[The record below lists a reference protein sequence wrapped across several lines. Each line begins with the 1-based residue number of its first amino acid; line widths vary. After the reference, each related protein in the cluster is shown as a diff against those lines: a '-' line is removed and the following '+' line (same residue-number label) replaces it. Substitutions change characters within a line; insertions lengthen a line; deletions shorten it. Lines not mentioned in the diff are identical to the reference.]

1 MLLGAQPEGP
11 QGERPLQSKWKS
23 DKDTVPQRRSGG
35 SCVGV
40 CVCVCVC
47 VCARAHVVCERASAR
62 ACVRVCWPCLR
73 KAKAASNLFLS

>member
-35 SCVGV
+35 RVCVCM

-47 VCARAHVVCERASAR
+47 VHVVCERVSACMCTR
-62 ACVRVCWPCLR
+62 ACVCWPCLR